1 VTVRPLPLLL
11 VLLVLLAAAPLV
23 AGYASRDLV
32 IPVAGH
38 AVRGDGRVFET
49 TLWITNVSTRD
60 AANVTVTFYA
70 AGRTHTPPH
79 ESTLQLAPRE
89 TRITPVADSIL
100 GAPNGIG
107 WLHVEA
113 TSDVCVDVEIASRLA
128 TDPPSRALSTTL
140 AAIPRRFAIGSGQSV
155 LLHGVSLHPAYLSR
169 FYVAETNGQDLHFAL
184 ILLDAAGREVARKLS
199 FVSAHEQLSGEL
211 ASEFPNIT
219 ADVAAVRIEPVNGGG
234 RFTGHDGVRNESSD
248 GSAESR
254 PDRGA
259 RGVRRH
265 RARRRRHRVRGAP
278 EVMSG
283 LAKFAEI
290 ALPVAVQDT
299 YTYAIPDDLHDAVR
313 LGSRVEV
320 PLGTKLTT
328 GFVVALTDVAPAGA
342 KMRANRGG
350 LDV

>member
-1 VTVRPLPLLL
+1 MRPAELARERDAIDATSEDGDSSCILCSRVTVRPLPLLL

-184 ILLDAAGREVARKLS
+184 ILLDAAGRELARKLS

-211 ASEFPNIT
+211 ASEFPNI
-219 ADVAAVRIEPVNGGG
+219 AGDVAAVRIEPVNGGG
-234 RFTGHDGVRNESSD
+234 RIVVAGTRTARDSQDTTAFEMSLPTEARNRVPIAELVAYGVI
-248 GSAESR
+248 AL
-254 PDRGA
+254 A
-259 RGVRRH
+259 VAATAFA
-265 RARRRRHRVRGAP
+265 ARR
-278 EVMSG
+278 
-283 LAKFAEI
+283 K
-290 ALPVAVQDT
+290 
-299 YTYAIPDDLHDAVR
+299 
-313 LGSRVEV
+313 
-320 PLGTKLTT
+320 
-328 GFVVALTDVAPAGA
+328 
-342 KMRANRGG
+342 
-350 LDV
+350 